1 MIDVQGSF
9 CARKF
14 NEKVKRVY
22 TKYELHKCIGESPTE
37 RQILDDKHAFI
48 KQVLSNLFV
57 YKCMDAIE
65 FNLAVRSLASFFK
78 THKGVGLLVVDGM
91 HFMESTDFHSFD
103 KKHRDKVPKV
113 NNSIE
118 SFAD

>member
-1 MIDVQGSF
+1 MLIDVQGSF

-14 NEKVKRVY
+14 NEKVKQVY
-22 TKYELHKCIGESPTE
+22 SKYELHKCIGDTPTE

-57 YKCMDAIE
+57 FKCMDANE

-78 THKGVGLLVVDGM
+78 THKGVGLLVIDGM
-91 HFMESTDFHSFD
+91 HFMESTDLQHFD
-103 KKHRDKVPKV
+103 KKLKDKPQKV
-113 NNSIE
+113 N
-118 SFAD
+118 